1 MNSYQYS
8 NNVLHFD
15 GVALPTVAKE
25 YGTPVYVYSESA
37 LTAAFQSYEQAF
49 AANQPLICYA
59 VKANGNLNVL
69 KHFAALGAGF
79 DIVSGGELQRVL
91 AAGGDA
97 SKVIFSGVG
106 KSIDEIKLA
115 LQAGVKCF
123 NVESLPELDR
133 ISAVAAELG
142 MTAPIS
148 LRINPDVDAQTHPY
162 ISTGLKENK
171 FGIAFVDA
179 MGAYRHAAALPNLRI
194 VGIDCHIGSQ
204 LIDLSPLAEALERLL
219 VLVDQLAA
227 EGIVLQHIDIG
238 GGVGIV
244 YNDEAQPDLQ
254 AYADTVARLLAGR
267 PQHLV
272 MEPGRSLVG
281 NAGLLLTH
289 VEFVKQGEGKN
300 FVIVDAAMND
310 LMRPALY
317 QAYHAIEAVEPHSDV
332 PAVLTDVVGPICET
346 GDFLAKDRE
355 LAVLAGDLLVV
366 KSAGAYASSMASNYN
381 TRTRAAEVMVK
392 QGEQRLIRRR
402 ENISDLWRDEM
413 V

>member
-1 MNSYQYS
+1 MNSYQYV

-15 GVALPTVAKE
+15 GVALPALAQT
-25 YGTPVYVYSESA
+25 YGTPLYVYSESA
-37 LTAAFQSYEQAF
+37 LSDAFKAYEQAF

-59 VKANGNLNVL
+59 VKANGNLSVL
-69 KHFAALGAGF
+69 KHFAALGSGF

-97 SKVIFSGVG
+97 GKVIFSGVG
-106 KSIDEIKLA
+106 KSRDEIKLA
-115 LQAGVKCF
+115 LEVGVKCF

-133 ISAVAAELG
+133 INEVAAAMG
-142 MTAPIS
+142 QTAAIS

-227 EGIVLQHIDIG
+227 EGIALQHIDIG

-254 AYADTVARLLAGR
+254 AYANTVARLLAGR

-281 NAGLLLTH
+281 NAGLLLTQ

-332 PAVLTDVVGPICET
+332 PAVLADVVGPICET

>member
-1 MNSYQYS
+1 MNSYQYV

-15 GVALPTVAKE
+15 GVALPTLAQA
-25 YGTPVYVYSESA
+25 YGTPLYVYSESA
-37 LTAAFQSYEQAF
+37 LTDAFKAYEQAF

-59 VKANGNLNVL
+59 VKANGNLSVL
-69 KHFAALGAGF
+69 KHFAALGSGF

-91 AAGGDA
+91 AAGGEA
-97 SKVIFSGVG
+97 GKVIFSGVG
-106 KSIDEIKLA
+106 KSRDEIKLA
-115 LQAGVKCF
+115 LEVGVKCF

-133 ISAVAAELG
+133 INEVAAAMG
-142 MTAPIS
+142 QAAAIS

-281 NAGLLLTH
+281 NAGLLLTK

-317 QAYHAIEAVEPHSDV
+317 QAYHAIEAVEPYSDV
-332 PAVLTDVVGPICET
+332 PAVLADVVGPICET

>member
-1 MNSYQYS
+1 MNSYQYV

-15 GVALPTVAKE
+15 GVALPALAQA
-25 YGTPVYVYSESA
+25 YGTPLYVYSESA
-37 LTAAFQSYEQAF
+37 LTDAFKAYEQAF

-59 VKANGNLNVL
+59 VKANGNLSVL
-69 KHFAALGAGF
+69 KHFAALGSGF

-91 AAGGDA
+91 AAGGEA
-97 SKVIFSGVG
+97 GKVIFSGVG
-106 KSIDEIKLA
+106 KSRDEIKLA
-115 LQAGVKCF
+115 LEVGVKCF

-133 ISAVAAELG
+133 INEVAAAMG
-142 MTAPIS
+142 QTAAIS

-227 EGIVLQHIDIG
+227 EGIALQHIDIG

-254 AYADTVARLLAGR
+254 AYADTVARLLADR

-281 NAGLLLTH
+281 NAGLLLTQ

-332 PAVLTDVVGPICET
+332 PAVLADVVGPICET

-355 LAVLAGDLLVV
+355 LAVVEGDLLVV

-381 TRTRAAEVMVK
+381 TRTRAAEVMVN

-402 ENISDLWRDEM
+402 ETLSDLWKDEI

>member
-1 MNSYQYS
+1 MNSYQYV

-15 GVALPTVAKE
+15 GVALPALAQT
-25 YGTPVYVYSESA
+25 YGTPLYVYSESA
-37 LTAAFQSYEQAF
+37 LSDAFKAYEQAF
-49 AANQPLICYA
+49 VANQPLICYA
-59 VKANGNLNVL
+59 VKANGNLSVL
-69 KHFAALGAGF
+69 KHFAALGSGF

-97 SKVIFSGVG
+97 GKVIFSGVG
-106 KSIDEIKLA
+106 KSRDEIKLA
-115 LQAGVKCF
+115 LEVGVKCF

-133 ISAVAAELG
+133 INEVAAAMG
-142 MTAPIS
+142 QTAAIS

-179 MGAYRHAAALPNLRI
+179 MGAYRHAAALPHLRI